1 MPEPMKN
8 QLKKMFDALKQHYPN
23 QHTQII
29 MECLDEAEITLPAK
43 DQSTVFPVEGRPM
56 ATPRKRVIIEVTS
69 ASGSEYFDDDHKD
82 NDRHQENNISKAK
95 DNNKTND
102 NPEHNKNDKV
112 DVEQLKQTAKSLL
125 PDLEKVQ
132 ENLEGL
138 AEDVRLKRI
147 DVPIAPQL
155 LDDTNKE
162 AVTKYIVDIHRYH
175 DNGERYGNLGLL
187 IQYAGAFRLFC
198 LCETIKKDYPGFHA
212 TVVDF
217 LKKCNYKYSKI
228 DTLKAAGRKFNL
240 LLQHFNQGAA
250 KNKDLTEK
258 LRALKIDDS
267 TLKNIGELAYLHRL
281 IDYDDHTSNGSLQCN
296 AQEKGSKTYEKE
308 SVRDSSSM
316 YRVISLGRGIAVSK
330 DRVK

>member
-8 QLKKMFDALKQHYPN
+8 QLKKMFDALKQHYRN

-43 DQSTVFPVEGRPM
+43 DQSTVLPVEGKPM
-56 ATPRKRVIIEVTS
+56 ATPRKRVIIEETS
-69 ASGSEYFDDDHKD
+69 ASGLVRNEKYRTNPYIDDEAECFDDDHKD
-82 NDRHQENNISKAK
+82 NDHHQENNISKAK

-132 ENLEGL
+132 ETLEGL

-217 LKKCNYKYSKI
+217 SKKCNYKYSKI

-250 KNKDLTEK
+250 VIFTLY
-258 LRALKIDDS
+258 S
-267 TLKNIGELAYLHRL
+267 TTQMRRFN
-281 IDYDDHTSNGSLQCN
+281 D
-296 AQEKGSKTYEKE
+296 
-308 SVRDSSSM
+308 
-316 YRVISLGRGIAVSK
+316 
-330 DRVK
+330 

>member
-1 MPEPMKN
+1 MVVLKN
-8 QLKKMFDALKQHYPN
+8 KLYGCFFQHDKEKRELQPLRLKSLNQSVGYMCRSELKAKPN
-23 QHTQII
+23 GFLRIVWKQGLWNRDTKVTFGNKSLLTDPDQHTQII

-43 DQSTVFPVEGRPM
+43 DQSTVLPVEGRPM
-56 ATPRKRVIIEVTS
+56 ATPRKRVIIEETS
-69 ASGSEYFDDDHKD
+69 ASGSGKKRKTYRTNPYIDDEAECFDDDHKD
-82 NDRHQENNISKAK
+82 NDHHQENNISKAK

-102 NPEHNKNDKV
+102 NPEHNKNDK
-112 DVEQLKQTAKSLL
+112 
-125 PDLEKVQ
+125 
-132 ENLEGL
+132 NLEGL

-175 DNGERYGNLGLL
+175 DNGERYRNLGLL

-240 LLQHFNQGAA
+240 LLQHF
-250 KNKDLTEK
+250 
-258 LRALKIDDS
+258 
-267 TLKNIGELAYLHRL
+267 
-281 IDYDDHTSNGSLQCN
+281 
-296 AQEKGSKTYEKE
+296 
-308 SVRDSSSM
+308 
-316 YRVISLGRGIAVSK
+316 
-330 DRVK
+330 